1 MPAESIGAARRV
13 DDRSVFPPS
22 IKRLFHT
29 KKTGPPIGEPETINQ
44 LFFKVV
50 ERLDT
55 VVFRYIAEHVFDAEK
70 LVVFRDTVCT

>member
-1 MPAESIGAARRV
+1 MDCLEKA
-13 DDRSVFPPS
+13 SVPQDGL
-22 IKRLFHT
+22 KNTH

-44 LFFKVV
+44 LFFKVI